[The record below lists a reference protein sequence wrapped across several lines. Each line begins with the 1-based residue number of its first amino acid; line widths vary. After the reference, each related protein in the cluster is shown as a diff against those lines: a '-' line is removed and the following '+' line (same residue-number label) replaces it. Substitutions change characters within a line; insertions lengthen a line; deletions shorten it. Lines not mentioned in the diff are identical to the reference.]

1 MQSFE
6 IDKTD
11 LLRIKAALEADDAEL
26 QSVLAEYH
34 PSEIALLFEKLPQE
48 AREKIINILPI
59 EVASE
64 VISEMDEEHRP
75 GELLINL
82 HPEKRS
88 EIIEELDYD
97 DATDIISQLEEHEQQ
112 ELLGDIDQE
121 DATSI
126 RALLNYDEDTAGG
139 IMNSQVICVKINSDK
154 KEALDEII
162 RQSEEMEEFYT
173 IYVVDEAGILKGIVS
188 IKDVIK
194 ARANARI
201 KDILNDDFVYVKADL
216 DQEEV
221 AKLISQYNLTSI
233 PVVDDNM
240 KLLGRIMVDDII
252 DVMEQES
259 TEDILKFSG
268 VSEDEELSG
277 NWKDAVKSR
286 LPWLIINLGTAYL
299 AASIIRHFDDTV
311 AQLPILAAYMTII
324 AGMGGNSAT
333 QALAVTVRR
342 ISLNDLTDS
351 QAYNAVLKE
360 FLVGMINGA
369 ANGIIVFFI
378 ALFYD
383 ADPMLGLVLFLAMTG
398 NLIVAGLT
406 GSSIPLILKR
416 VGIDPA
422 VASSI
427 IITTFTDCAGFLLP
441 LWFATKLLLPRILEE
456 NRLKALKHV
465 QLQKHIDSLQHIHM
479 LLHH

>member
-11 LLRIKAALEADDAEL
+11 LLRIKTALEGDDIEL
-26 QSVLAEYH
+26 EIVLKEYH
-34 PSEIALLFEKLPQE
+34 ASEIAILFEKLPQE
-48 AREKIINILPI
+48 DKERIINILPTDI
-59 EVASE
+59 ASD
-64 VISEMDEEHRP
+64 VIAEMDEEHRP

-88 EIIEELDYD
+88 EIVEELDYD

-112 ELLGDIDQE
+112 EILEDIDQE
-121 DATSI
+121 DASSI
-126 RALLNYDEDTAGG
+126 RALLSYDENTAGG
-139 IMNSQVICVKINSDK
+139 LMNSELICVNINSDK
-154 KEALDEII
+154 KGALDEII

-173 IYVVDEAGILKGIVS
+173 IYVVDDTQTLQGVVS
-188 IKDVIK
+188 IKNIIK
-194 ARANARI
+194 AHADAKISDLYKADPVYVRAN
-201 KDILNDDFVYVKADL
+201 L

-221 AKLISQYNLTSI
+221 AKLISQYNLTAI

-240 KLLGRIMVDDII
+240 KLIGRITVDDII

-259 TEDILKFSG
+259 TEDMLKISG

-286 LPWLIINLGTAYL
+286 LPWLVINLATAYL
-299 AASIIRHFDDTV
+299 AASIIRHFGSTV
-311 AQLPILAAYMTII
+311 SQLPQIAAYMTII
-324 AGMGGNSAT
+324 AGMGGNAAT

-342 ISLNDLTDS
+342 ISLSDLTDN
-351 QAYNAVLKE
+351 QAYNTVLKE
-360 FLVGMINGA
+360 FLVGLLNGA
-369 ANGIIVFFI
+369 ANGLVVFGV

-383 ADPMLGLVLFLAMTG
+383 ADPLLGLVLFLAMTG
-398 NLIVAGLT
+398 NLVIAGLT
-406 GSSIPLILKR
+406 GASIPLILKR
-416 VGIDPA
+416 VGVDPA

-441 LWFATKLLLPRILEE
+441 LWLAT
-456 NRLKALKHV
+456 NF
-465 QLQKHIDSLQHIHM
+465 